1 MAILVD
7 EKTRVLVQG
16 ITGHQGS
23 FHALAMKEFGTKVV
37 SGTSPGKGG
46 QTVNGV
52 PVFNTVERAMRETKP
67 NTSAIFVPAPFV
79 LDAAIEA
86 IDAGIEMIVIV
97 SEHVPVHDAMKM
109 VSYAARMGVRI
120 VGPNCPGVASPS
132 KGKVAI
138 IPNQIFAPGDVGVIS
153 RSGTL
158 TYEIVDSLTRAGM
171 GQSTC
176 VGIGGDRVSG
186 TNFVDCLEMF
196 QNDRQTKRI
205 VLVGEIGGS
214 AEEEAAKY
222 ISENVRKPV
231 AAYIAGKSAPPGKRM
246 GHAGAII
253 SRGMGTAEGKI
264 RALGDAGVAVA
275 STTADIVKLI
285 GKKK

>member
-1 MAILVD
+1 MVD
-7 EKTRVLVQG
+7 ENTRVLVQG

-23 FHALAMKEFGTKVV
+23 FHALAMREFGTTVV

-46 QTVNGV
+46 QTVNGI
-52 PVFNTVERAMRETKP
+52 PVFNTVAKAMRETKP

-86 IDAGIEMIVIV
+86 IDAGIKMIVIV
-97 SEHVPVHDAMKM
+97 SEHVPVHDAMKI
-109 VSYAARMGVRI
+109 VSYAAKMGVRI
-120 VGPNCPGVASPS
+120 IGPNCPGVASPG

-138 IPNQIFAPGDVGVIS
+138 IPNQIFAPGDIGVIS

-196 QNDRQTKRI
+196 NKDKQTKRI

-222 ISENVRKPV
+222 ISENVKKPV

-264 RALGDAGVAVA
+264 RALEDAGVAVA
-275 STTADIVKLI
+275 STTAEIVKLI